1 MSIES
6 MVEAYE
12 TLLGKHK
19 DELLFSDRNFGEYTA
34 AGQYVAHVTVSRTGS
49 TPGVPNAQAVALH
62 NNPTVAMLLAKVLA
76 VSELVGEPSLPLY
89 EDAQE
94 LRAGYTPPPA
104 GPGPAAPTYQ
114 PALPASVGGTAGAA
128 PVDNS
133 NRPAVDP
140 DGVVRC
146 WGFDAQKGAVCN
158 RVIKAFD
165 GKTPAE
171 LGVAR
176 KQRYGMVLCP
186 RCIALKK
193 AAGN

>member
-1 MSIES
+1 MSMES
-6 MVEAYE
+6 LVEAYE

-19 DELLFSDRNFGEYTA
+19 EHLIFSDHDFGEYTEV
-34 AGQYVAHVTVSRTGS
+34 GQYLAHVTVSYQDKVG
-49 TPGVPNAQAVALH
+49 NAQAIAAH

-94 LRAGYTPPPA
+94 LRVGYTPPTLLST
-104 GPGPAAPTYQ
+104 PAAPS
-114 PALPASVGGTAGAA
+114 PFRVDAPASGSTASN

-146 WGFDAQKGAVCN
+146 WGFDAKKGAVCN
-158 RVIKAFD
+158 SVIKAWD
-165 GKTPAE
+165 GKSPEE

-176 KQRYGMVLCP
+176 KQHYGMVLCP